1 MFGKLTKEYEV
12 FKSVPHN
19 MQVLLGT
26 NMLYALVLPIVE
38 IFVGAYIMRNTN
50 SPAYV
55 ALYQLAMYVGIVCT
69 SVVNGFL
76 LKHFKVNILYCIGI
90 LLSGISMVGMMAIHS
105 LGITELSVAG
115 FVMGAAS
122 GFFWTNRYLLALN
135 STKDDNRNYF
145 FGLESFA
152 FTIASIIV
160 PLGVGAL
167 IAGLSG
173 RHLLGIDIDI
183 NLSYRIVT
191 FLAMGITVIAC
202 FVLSRGNFEN
212 PTQKTFLYFRF
223 HPLWYKLL
231 SWAALKGLVQGFL
244 VTAPAILVL
253 KLVGEEGSLGLIQSI
268 SGGITAILVYVLG
281 RVTKPKHRNIVFGTG
296 LFIFLIGTL
305 FNGILF
311 SSTGV
316 IIFVLCKVVFQP
328 LHDLAYFPIMMRV
341 IDVVSKKEQ
350 RNEYA
355 YILSHEFGLFV
366 GRASGLIIFLFLAF
380 GVSEDFA
387 LKYALIIVALLQL
400 LALPLGNHIIKQS
413 NLLGN
418 ENK

>member
-76 LKHFKVNILYCIGI
+76 LKHFKV
-90 LLSGISMVGMMAIHS
+90 MAIHS

-191 FLAMGITVIAC
+191 FLAML
-202 FVLSRGNFEN
+202 VLSYLEGTLKIR
-212 PTQKTFLYFRF
+212 PRKRF
-223 HPLWYKLL
+223 SISVFIRY
-231 SWAALKGLVQGFL
+231 G
-244 VTAPAILVL
+244 TNY
-253 KLVGEEGSLGLIQSI
+253 SLG
-268 SGGITAILVYVLG
+268 
-281 RVTKPKHRNIVFGTG
+281 
-296 LFIFLIGTL
+296 
-305 FNGILF
+305 
-311 SSTGV
+311 
-316 IIFVLCKVVFQP
+316 
-328 LHDLAYFPIMMRV
+328 
-341 IDVVSKKEQ
+341 
-350 RNEYA
+350 
-355 YILSHEFGLFV
+355 
-366 GRASGLIIFLFLAF
+366 
-380 GVSEDFA
+380 
-387 LKYALIIVALLQL
+387 QL
-400 LALPLGNHIIKQS
+400 
-413 NLLGN
+413 
-418 ENK
+418 